1 MAPLNLP
8 RRSTATL
15 GSIYATLG
23 LKDMPF
29 PSNGFVNPHSPDPK
43 INGAIYAESSAKAT
57 IAKFESLLI
66 RPDDFLNRAQLAYL
80 WAKGDSETGR
90 GVGKTALLQ
99 YFRQRINKDWGNTEF
114 RGKFSAVVIYV
125 GFKSQVDR
133 RYMEQL
139 ALSGLV
145 DVCKNG
151 VLEASRAAL
160 RLEALPE
167 DKAELIL
174 IDESQGEPGA
184 GSLLKD
190 DILAKHGVEPT
201 KLDEAVA
208 KTLIAAGVESIVA
221 HHLARGTFEDY
232 LRDLR
237 KDKQLEPLYVPRDTK
252 ILEYSRTLLFN
263 DIVNYLRAAGYG
275 GGYLF
280 IDDIENLVDQMAR
293 KERIEFAKEFG
304 LCTVRPGYANT
315 AYRFFSC
322 VLTTHQQAS
331 SYLAIAWGEAGLAAV
346 GRLDPGSQNSVELPF
361 PSKDQARDII
371 VAHLDYYR
379 MNPEKKRSIEPFT
392 EDGLDELLGAPTSV
406 HPRTTLSRA
415 AAVIQYAVDKKLT
428 SINGDAVKAATVGV
442 STQVAAPDFSD
453 GIEGAG

>member
-1 MAPLNLP
+1 MPSIQLPQRSAISLGSKYAPL
-8 RRSTATL
+8 
-15 GSIYATLG
+15 G
-23 LKDMPF
+23 LTDMPF

-43 INGAIYAESSAKAT
+43 INGAIYAESTARAT
-57 IAKFESLLI
+57 IEKFERLLI
-66 RPDDFLNRAQLAYL
+66 RPDDFPNRAQLAYL

-99 YFRQRINKDWGNTEF
+99 YFRQRINRDWGSTEF
-114 RGKFSAVVIYV
+114 SGKFSAAVIYV

-139 ALSGLV
+139 ALSALV

-151 VLEASRAAL
+151 VLEASRARL
-160 RLEALPE
+160 RLDALAE

-174 IDESQGEPGA
+174 TDESDGEPGA
-184 GSLLKD
+184 DSLLKD
-190 DILAKHGVEPT
+190 HILSKHGVEST
-201 KLDEAVA
+201 KLDECVVN
-208 KTLIAAGVESIVA
+208 TLIAGGVEPLVA
-221 HHLARGTFEDY
+221 RQLASGTFDDY
-232 LRDLR
+232 LRDMR

-331 SYLAIAWGEAGLAAV
+331 SALAVAWGEAGLAAV

-361 PSKDQARDII
+361 PSKDQAKDII
-371 VAHLDYYR
+371 VAHLDHYR
-379 MNPEKKRSIEPFT
+379 MDGSEKGSIKPFT

-415 AAVIQYAVDKKLT
+415 ANVIQYAVDNKLI
-428 SINGDAVKAATVGV
+428 SINRETVKIANATT
-442 STQVAAPDFSD
+442 STQIAVPDFSD
-453 GIEGAG
+453 GIEGAS